1 LAEFDGE
8 DVEEEEKKLEA
19 KHKNLKNAEKEE
31 SLNVELN
38 GKDLVITY
46 QNLSEFIINFYEINL
61 EILFSRNPFL
71 KESSSDFSFVKPNLS

>member
-1 LAEFDGE
+1 M
-8 DVEEEEKKLEA
+8 
-19 KHKNLKNAEKEE
+19 KNAEKEE